1 MIIHEAV
8 ICHNAYLN
16 GEDDSTVKMDKP
28 ANIPVPMNAINSKI
42 SHHGIPRLRIGE
54 SPRRACTMFSLLVQN
69 AVPHKVI
76 IAIMKPLSTM
86 TVYGKWYDPEGLWA
100 WHYCGPSS

>member
-1 MIIHEAV
+1 MNVKIGTSPMIMHDAM
-8 ICHNAYLN
+8 ICHKANLN
-16 GEDDSTVKMDKP
+16 GDDDSNVNMDKP

-76 IAIMKPLSTM
+76 IAIMKPDDIPINILSM
-86 TVYGKWYDPEGLWA
+86 LNE
-100 WHYCGPSS
+100 